1 MDSAVWPR
9 ELQTDGAFTR
19 KGQIV
24 HWDDPQETTEG
35 DFFGLKDIHQGT
47 GPVDEYEPS
56 AAFQTLVEAYQYWI
70 ADADIDGFRV
80 DTVKHMDPGATRYF
94 ASAIHEFAQ
103 TIGKDSFF
111 LVGEITGSRE
121 EAIRLRDLTGLDA
134 ALGLADVQG
143 RMVDAVKGWSDPAEY
158 FDLFRNSIQVD
169 KATHTWFRNH
179 VVTSFDDHDLSSPAQ
194 PCSVM
199 SGQTPVATSWSTK
212 RISVTETPWLR
223 MISAEMSTRP
233 CVLETSG
240 DRLRVQLT
248 NTAARSEKSHRS
260 CSQSCSCIAVSWVDM
275 GADRSARPRRT
286 RRGTQ
291 CGWTARTWI

>member
-1 MDSAVWPR
+1 MEPGRWTS
-9 ELQTDGAFTR
+9 
-19 KGQIV
+19 
-24 HWDDPQETTEG
+24 TT
-35 DFFGLKDIHQGT
+35 
-47 GPVDEYEPS
+47 PS
-56 AAFQTLVEAYQYWI
+56 AAFQTLVDAYRYWI

-143 RMVDAVKGWSDPAEY
+143 RMVDAVKGWGDPAGY

-179 VVTSFDDHDLSSPAQ
+179 VVTSLRRPRPGPPREKLQGTVRRRSGRPGPGARH
-194 PCSVM
+194 PCPERHHARY
-199 SGQTPVATSWSTK
+199 PVHL
-212 RISVTETPWLR
+212 LR
-223 MISAEMSTRP
+223 QRAAIRREISAGGHSAAHGRLQGRP
-233 CVLETSG
+233 VHQGS
-240 DRLRVQLT
+240 DVRRPLRIV
-248 NTAARSEKSHRS
+248 
-260 CSQSCSCIAVSWVDM
+260 
-275 GADRSARPRRT
+275 P
-286 RRGTQ
+286 
-291 CGWTARTWI
+291 